1 MELDLVE
8 YELDQ
13 DTKAKLDEVLKNLF
27 SKTSAELVILADDA
41 GRIISLKGKR
51 IDEDRAE
58 FIASLISGMF
68 GAAAEMSKMLSVEEL
83 DILQFEGKK
92 VDVVI
97 KAIKPRFLI
106 GIMVDKGVAL
116 GSVRLFLRDA
126 SQELE
131 EIFSSVKLVPVK
143 TVKVDVKSLEEKLS
157 KLVGL

>member
-106 GIMVDKGVAL
+106 GLMVDKGVAL

>member
-83 DILQFEGKK
+83 DLLQFEGKK

-97 KAIKPRFLI
+97 KAIKPIFLI

>member
-13 DTKAKLDEVLKNLF
+13 DTRAKLDEVLKNLF

-131 EIFSSVKLVPVK
+131 EIFSSVKLIPVK